1 MKFRYAVSLLAA
13 AAAAPAAYAQPSTD
27 EIVVTVERPRGSVP
41 GDVTPEATFSRQD
54 VQSYGASNIFQIL
67 GAIAPQ
73 TGSASI
79 RGGGMPIVLV
89 NGRRISGFQEIRDL
103 PPDVISRVE
112 VFDEQLS
119 LQYGFSPDQ
128 RVVNLVLVETFDLAA
143 LEAAGGVADTDAR
156 AVARGEGSY
165 TKIDGG
171 DRFAGGLSYTDSSS
185 ITERERDIAPPTSGP
200 DARDVRTLA
209 PDTQSWRGNASFSR
223 ALSER
228 ITGNTSLR
236 VETTD
241 SRDLLGLNSAN
252 SVRVRE
258 SESRNIRGTAGLD
271 GSYEGYQWT
280 TTATAD
286 STHSESSTQDSV
298 SPTRTESDQTTY
310 DLTGNLNGGFL
321 DVPAGRL
328 RAALRLGVENRT
340 IESVSQSTGGT
351 ARSDLERTTPSGR
364 LTLAAPLI
372 SRRQDIGEKIGEINL
387 NATASWAD
395 PSDFAALNSFG
406 FGGSWA
412 PIRSVRLSLQQE
424 NSEAAPSLSQLG
436 DAQLITPDVA
446 YFDVAT
452 GQNVRITRATGGNP
466 ALDAESREDLTF
478 NASWSSQKIQGL
490 QLMFSW
496 AHNKSE
502 DVAMSLPTSLA
513 ETEAAFP
520 TRFTRVAGNLT
531 AIDARPINIA
541 ERDIESIRVGFNFS
555 RPIGGR
561 PPAGGQGQRPQGAA
575 QGAPS
580 GMAPGGPRVQGGTE
594 NPGAVAQ
601 RMGLGNGAQAGGR
614 WNVSVFYKERL
625 VDDLTL
631 AAGQPVIDLLSR
643 GGLDGN
649 GESAAGIEFEG
660 GMFYKGYGFR
670 LNGGWTDGYQLPVTS
685 GGALDFSDRWT
696 VNARLFINLDN
707 REKLIEAVPLLK
719 GSRLAF
725 AIDNLTDSV
734 VDVRDTTTGL
744 TPVSY
749 QEGYLNPQG
758 RVVQMSFRKQ
768 F

>member
-1 MKFRYAVSLLAA
+1 MKLRFAVSLLAA
-13 AAAAPAAYAQPSTD
+13 AAAAPAAYAQSTRPNDD

-41 GDVTPEATFSRQD
+41 GDVTPEATFSQQD
-54 VQSYGASNIFQIL
+54 VRSYGASSIFQIL

-143 LEAAGGVADTDAR
+143 LEAAGGVADVDAR

-165 TKIDGG
+165 TNIDGG
-171 DRFAGGLSYTDSSS
+171 DRFAGGLSYTDASS
-185 ITERERDIAPPTSGP
+185 IKESERGIAPPTSGP

-209 PDTQSWRGNASFSR
+209 PDSSSWRGNASFSR

-228 ITGNTSLR
+228 FTGNTSLR
-236 VETTD
+236 VETSD

-252 SVRVRE
+252 SVRERE

-280 TTATAD
+280 ATATAD
-286 STHSESSTQDSV
+286 TTHSESNTRDSV

-310 DLTGNLNGGFL
+310 DLTGNLNGGVL

-340 IESVSQSTGGT
+340 IESMSQSTGGT
-351 ARSDLERTTPSGR
+351 ARADLERTTPSGR
-364 LTLAAPLI
+364 LTLAAPLV
-372 SRRQDIGEKIGEINL
+372 SRRQDLGEKIGEINL

-406 FGGSWA
+406 FGGSWS
-412 PIRSVRLSLQQE
+412 PIRSVRLSVQQE
-424 NSEAAPSLSQLG
+424 NSEAAPSLQQLG
-436 DAQLITPDVA
+436 DPLLVTPDVA
-446 YFDVAT
+446 FFDIAT
-452 GQNVRITRATGGNP
+452 GQNVRITRTSGGNP

-478 NASWSSQKIQGL
+478 NASWSPQQVQGL

-496 AHNKSE
+496 AHNRSE

-520 TRFTRVAGNLT
+520 ARFTRDGLGALT
-531 AIDARPINIA
+531 AIDSRPINIA
-541 ERDIESIRVGFNFS
+541 ERDIESIRVGLNFS

-561 PPAGGQGQRPQGAA
+561 PPAGAQRPQGAPT
-575 QGAPS
+575 GATPR
-580 GMAPGGPRVQGGTE
+580 GPRPQGGAE
-594 NPGAVAQ
+594 NPGAMAQ
-601 RMGLGNGAQAGGR
+601 RMGLGGGAQAGGR

-631 AAGQPVIDLLSR
+631 AAGQPVIDLKQR
-643 GGLDGN
+643 GGLDGS
-649 GESAAGIEFEG
+649 GESAPGIEFEG

-696 VNARLFINLDN
+696 INARLFVNLDN
-707 REKLIEAVPLLK
+707 REKLIAAAPILK
-719 GSRLAF
+719 GARLGF

-734 VDVRDTTTGL
+734 VEVRDTTTGL
-744 TPVSY
+744 TPVAY

-758 RVVQMSFRKQ
+758 RVIQMSFRKQ